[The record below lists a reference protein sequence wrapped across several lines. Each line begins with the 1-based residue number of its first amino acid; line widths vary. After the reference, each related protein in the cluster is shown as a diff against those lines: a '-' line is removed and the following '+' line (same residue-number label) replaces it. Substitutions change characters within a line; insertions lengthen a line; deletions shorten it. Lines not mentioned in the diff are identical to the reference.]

1 MQSISTSSYN
11 DLSIVNPVNG
21 NNSLNNK
28 NLNIKNIRINN
39 VTSSRFISSDEDSY
53 NTERRIYHIT
63 LKVTKDLIQNVAYY
77 ILKNNI
83 TNLNPTINQN
93 IESNMNQNI
102 DYINISFI
110 KKSTLTVQN
119 GWNITVRLYLYAYDI
134 NGNEIKGIPFTGNAF
149 YYRIE

>member
-11 DLSIVNPVNG
+11 DLSILKPING

-28 NLNIKNIRINN
+28 NLNIENIWINS
-39 VTSSRFISSDEDSY
+39 VTSSRFINSDEDSY
-53 NTERRIYHIT
+53 NTEKRLYHIT
-63 LKVTKDLIQNVAYY
+63 LKVTKDLIQNVTYY
-77 ILKNNI
+77 ILKDNNAEPI
-83 TNLNPTINQN
+83 INQN
-93 IESNMNQNI
+93 IESNMNQNV

-110 KKSTLTVQN
+110 HGPLLTVQH
-119 GWNITVRLYLYAYDI
+119 GWNITLRLYLYAYDI